1 MYDTNI
7 YTKEHMG
14 VYSYHSKKDP
24 NQEILGRSIS
34 ASRLIAA
41 QYFATRKSL
50 TLKQFLSIYNVP
62 KYDKNSSRGNQN
74 TE

>member
-7 YTKEHMG
+7 YTKELMRL
-14 VYSYHSKKDP
+14 YSYHSKRDT
-24 NQEILGRSIS
+24 NQEVLGRSIS

-41 QYFATRKSL
+41 QHFATRKSL
-50 TLKQFLSIYNVP
+50 TLKQFLSIYTVP